1 MQDMNYFKTALDI
14 KTALGLNLDKI
25 LLVLVVSYLHILSLL
40 LFELSCQ

>member
-25 LLVLVVSYLHILSLL
+25 LLVLVVSYLHTIIIVVI
-40 LFELSCQ
+40 